1 MITARLLYGA
11 RCRKRDRS
19 GFNPLCLSRSLRRNR
34 HPNRLHCVRPEI
46 RQLQTKAETGDASAQ
61 ATLGKAHQEG
71 NGVTQNDAL
80 ALKWS
85 RKAAEQGDSDAEN
98 TLGVM
103 YRMGEGVARQRRGG
117 SLVPQVRETRRSE
130 GDV

>member
-1 MITARLLYGA
+1 MVLGVASATGQASTPCACLAASAATDIQTVSTASV
-11 RCRKRDRS
+11 RK
-19 GFNPLCLSRSLRRNR
+19 FANCKPKRR
-34 HPNRLHCVRPEI
+34 
-46 RQLQTKAETGDASAQ
+46 TGDASAQ